1 MPLLFLDQPENMTDQ
16 MKSIL
21 AQMEFTHEILSW
33 ESKGVQFC
41 TYLYVPEVHPET
53 HTVFCECEDEAHVLK
68 VYKFLLKLMNC
79 LL

>member
-41 TYLYVPEVHPET
+41 TYLYVPEVHPDPY
-53 HTVFCECEDEAHVLK
+53 CIL
-68 VYKFLLKLMNC
+68 
-79 LL
+79 